1 MITTS
6 VPQSRK
12 DIPKQYALEQNY
24 PNPFN
29 PTTSIQ
35 YALPQA
41 SYVKLTVYDILG
53 RTVNVLV
60 NGMQTPGYKSVS
72 FNASQLPSG
81 VYMYRLEAGIYT
93 ATKKLLLMK

>member
-1 MITTS
+1 VT
-6 VPQSRK
+6 QSRK
-12 DIPKQYALEQNY
+12 YLRDPITCIE
-24 PNPFN
+24 
-29 PTTSIQ
+29 

-53 RTVNVLV
+53 RTVNALV
-60 NGMQTPGYKSVS
+60 NGMQTPGYKWVT

-81 VYMYRLEAGIYT
+81 VYLYRIEAGTYS